1 MILYFFYMLIYNEVC
16 VFKYSNYK
24 LVHIDGVQS
33 ESYDNVDVT
42 WSYDKT
48 NGLVVIYEVN

>member
-1 MILYFFYMLIYNEVC
+1 MLIYNEVC